1 SWLIVFQPLHAGYWL
16 LTTDFCFPMPSKAV
30 QLVQLLRSTKR
41 EKRLGT
47 VILFVTS
54 RCNAFCKTCFY
65 HAELNRPG
73 DMTFEQL
80 EKISRTMP
88 PITDLWLSGGEPTLR
103 RDVPQVIDT
112 FIRNNGVERVIIPTN
127 ALVKSRVYEIV
138 DHALSA
144 HPSLDLY
151 LNIALDGYGKTHDEI
166 RGVPGNWEKTLD
178 CIQSLY
184 PLKEKFTDRFRL
196 NVNTVVCAENY
207 TEIEKLSEFLWHNF
221 KLDGQYFN
229 IIRGETKVGDEIKQV
244 PPEVL
249 PAMYA
254 RVSALTKRY
263 GDRMFAEDEASR
275 RFVKTVAYVGTITTH
290 YRTQHANF
298 EQPTAWPFPCTAGE
312 TTAVIDYNGDVR
324 ACELREKFATLAD
337 FDYDFGALWSAQ
349 ERETELDAINGGRA
363 CWCTHVCFIHDSLRH
378 SRRALLYEAP
388 KNYLT
393 RNKW

>member
-1 SWLIVFQPLHAGYWL
+1 
-16 LTTDFCFPMPSKAV
+16 MPSKAV

-127 ALVKSRVYEIV
+127 ALVKSRVHEIV
-138 DHALSA
+138 DHALST

-151 LNIALDGYGKTHDEI
+151 LNVALDGYGKTHDEI

-178 CIQSLY
+178 CIESLY

-275 RFVKTVAYVGTITTH
+275 RFVKNVAYVGTITTH

-349 ERETELDAINGGRA
+349 ERETELDAIDGGRA